1 MPIWFVY
8 DGARFWIATGAASVK
23 VRNLAATPWAVVS
36 LESGTDP
43 RVAEGPA
50 RIHRPPFPSAVV
62 AAFARKFDWDITVGV
77 DDDVGEIALVEI
89 EAQRWIFG
97 GP

>member
-8 DGARFWIATGAASVK
+8 DGGRFWIATGAASVK
-23 VRNLAATPWAVVS
+23 VRNLASTPWAVVS
-36 LESGTDP
+36 LESGSDP

-50 RIHRPPFPSAVV
+50 RVLAPPFPPGVV
-62 AAFARKFDWDITVGV
+62 AGFARKYGWDITVGV

-97 GP
+97 QP

>member
-1 MPIWFVY
+1 M
-8 DGARFWIATGAASVK
+8 
-23 VRNLAATPWAVVS
+23 RNVVSTPWAVVS

-50 RIHRPPFPSAVV
+50 RLQPRPFPPAVV
-62 AAFARKFDWDITVGV
+62 AGFARKFDWDITVDV
-77 DDDVGEIALVEI
+77 DDDVGEIALMEI
-89 EAQRWIFG
+89 TAQRWIFG